1 MGLFDTGRSL
11 SSTLS
16 ATSGAISTAS
26 STINNSSRL
35 AASLTNINANNFAS
49 SLRSLNIPAMGEI
62 AGDILGAI
70 AAFEGDQFAN
80 DWRVRLS
87 IANWVSFRNSPVL
100 APLKS
105 AGGLIFPYTPT
116 ITIKSAASY
125 QDIPTTHTNYTYR
138 GFTSSDPGGINITAP
153 MYVEDASQALYW
165 IAVVHYLRSLTK
177 MFSGNDAKAGNPPPI
192 IYLNGY
198 GNYVFKNVPVV
209 VESFDVALNA
219 ECDYIGV
226 EVVGSMVSQLEGI
239 AGGIGDISDAVGS
252 IVSPLKPITS
262 TVSAV
267 ANTAG
272 QVANVLGAFGLGG
285 TVSGGITHVP
295 TKSTFNVALRP
306 MYSRRSARRFS
317 LDRFVTGGYLDNSV
331 GYI

>member
-87 IANWVSFRNSPVL
+87 IANWVSF
-100 APLKS
+100 
-105 AGGLIFPYTPT
+105 
-116 ITIKSAASY
+116 
-125 QDIPTTHTNYTYR
+125 PTTHTNYTYR

-295 TKSTFNVALRP
+295 TKSTFNVALKP